1 MQLPKLNASIG
12 LGNPAKKYKS
22 KLTGTKGGGGTVLKM
37 LDLVSI
43 LLFIAIILSYL
54 YQSSTLIFWQRDALT
69 VALSEKKFCWYMFYV
84 KVIFCHP
91 RYVQYEMQIKDT

>member
-12 LGNPAKKYKS
+12 LGNPAKKNKS
-22 KLTGTKGGGGTVLKM
+22 KLTGTKGGGGAVLKM

-54 YQSSTLIFWQRDALT
+54 YQYINFLT
-69 VALSEKKFCWYMFYV
+69 KGCINSCIIGKKSFVGTCFML
-84 KVIFCHP
+84 K
-91 RYVQYEMQIKDT
+91 

>member
-12 LGNPAKKYKS
+12 LGNPAKKKQVQTNRD
-22 KLTGTKGGGGTVLKM
+22 KRGEGGGTVLKM

-54 YQSSTLIFWQRDALT
+54 YQYINFLT
-69 VALSEKKFCWYMFYV
+69 KGCINSCIIGKKSFVGTCFML
-84 KVIFCHP
+84 K
-91 RYVQYEMQIKDT
+91 

>member
-12 LGNPAKKYKS
+12 LGNPAKKNKS
-22 KLTGTKGGGGTVLKM
+22 KLTGTKGGGAVLKM

-54 YQSSTLIFWQRDALT
+54 YQYINFLT
-69 VALSEKKFCWYMFYV
+69 KRCINSCIIGKKSFVGTCFML
-84 KVIFCHP
+84 K
-91 RYVQYEMQIKDT
+91 

>member
-12 LGNPAKKYKS
+12 LGNPAKKNKS
-22 KLTGTKGGGGTVLKM
+22 KLTGTTGGTVLKM

-54 YQSSTLIFWQRDALT
+54 YQYINFLT
-69 VALSEKKFCWYMFYV
+69 KGCINSYIIGKKVLLVHVLC
-84 KVIFCHP
+84 
-91 RYVQYEMQIKDT
+91 

>member
-22 KLTGTKGGGGTVLKM
+22 KLTGTKGGGTVLKM

-69 VALSEKKFCWYMFYV
+69 VALSEKKVLLVHVLC
-84 KVIFCHP
+84 
-91 RYVQYEMQIKDT
+91 

>member
-12 LGNPAKKYKS
+12 LGNPAKKYRD
-22 KLTGTKGGGGTVLKM
+22 KGGGGAVLKM

-54 YQSSTLIFWQRDALT
+54 YQYINFLT
-69 VALSEKKFCWYMFYV
+69 KGCINSCIIGKKSFVGTCFML
-84 KVIFCHP
+84 K
-91 RYVQYEMQIKDT
+91 

>member
-22 KLTGTKGGGGTVLKM
+22 KLTGTKGEGGAVLKM

-54 YQSSTLIFWQRDALT
+54 YQYINFLT
-69 VALSEKKFCWYMFYV
+69 KGCINSCIIGKKSFVGTCFML
-84 KVIFCHP
+84 K
-91 RYVQYEMQIKDT
+91 

>member
-12 LGNPAKKYKS
+12 LGNPAKKKKS
-22 KLTGTKGGGGTVLKM
+22 KLTGTKGGGGAVLKM

-54 YQSSTLIFWQRDALT
+54 YQYINFLT
-69 VALSEKKFCWYMFYV
+69 KGCINSCIIGKKVLLVHVLC
-84 KVIFCHP
+84 
-91 RYVQYEMQIKDT
+91 

>member
-12 LGNPAKKYKS
+12 LGNPAKKNKS
-22 KLTGTKGGGGTVLKM
+22 KLTGTKGGGAVLKM

-54 YQSSTLIFWQRDALT
+54 YQYINFLT
-69 VALSEKKFCWYMFYV
+69 KGCINSCIIGKKVLLVHVLC
-84 KVIFCHP
+84 
-91 RYVQYEMQIKDT
+91 